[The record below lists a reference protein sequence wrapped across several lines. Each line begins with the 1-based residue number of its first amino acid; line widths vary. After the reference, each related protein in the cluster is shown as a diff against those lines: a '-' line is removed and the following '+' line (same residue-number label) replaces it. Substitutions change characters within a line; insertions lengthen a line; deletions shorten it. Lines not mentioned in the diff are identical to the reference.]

1 MPRLNL
7 KQLGITKESTV
18 DLLIERNN
26 TKKVLCNIVK
36 NFGINVNAEQNS
48 LDEILEK
55 LNNIRVD
62 NNKGLKST
70 LIDCYNDVSYE
81 KLNGDY
87 IIIKD
92 FIFYKYNNILKW
104 TSLKEIQN
112 ITKYD
117 STFYFTSN
125 SYELQNSHN
134 NIIKY
139 TQINT
144 TKYAIYVLNDNN
156 ISKYII
162 QINKNN
168 VEVLSK
174 TELYPLF
181 YNNSV
186 ELCNFDIAPDNNK
199 LIIQSKNNSVGL
211 YFLDKGEKQEVTFIK
226 GISQSFKHNWIF
238 LNNKEIIS
246 IVKNDKFINFMSYEL
261 NNNIAKIKSSFNC
274 ESNNENY
281 FNSIIRYRDL
291 NNNYK
296 IIYHNGC
303 YNSDKI
309 SFIIYDEEFKS
320 YNCITN
326 NIETQD
332 INASKPY
339 VFMYN
344 DNYYIFAGMQ
354 ILIFD
359 RSWNCLSNTV
369 NTFSF
374 TKIYNNCIIYDNDLY
389 SFSNNFEKVL
399 KMKIY
404 FDKNTTFINKIK
416 KGENE
421 QLIVYFANVNKD
433 NIELF

>member
-62 NNKGLKST
+62 NNKGLKSI

-104 TSLKEIQN
+104 TSLKEIQD

-117 STFYFTSN
+117 STFYFASN

-156 ISKYII
+156 ISKYVI

-226 GISQSFKHNWIF
+226 GISQSSKHNWIF
-238 LNNKEIIS
+238 VNNREIIS
-246 IVKNDKFINFMSYEL
+246 VVKNNKFINFISYEL
-261 NNNIAKIKSSFNC
+261 NNNIAKIKKLASC

-281 FNSIIRYRDL
+281 FNSIIRYKDL

-303 YNSDKI
+303 YNSNNV
-309 SFIIYDEEFKS
+309 SFIIYDGEFKE
-320 YNCITN
+320 YNCVTN
-326 NIETQD
+326 NIEITD
-332 INASKPY
+332 INASKPF
-339 VFMYN
+339 VFIYDN
-344 DNYYIFAGMQ
+344 NYYILAGMQ
-354 ILIFD
+354 VLIFD
-359 RSWNCLSNTV
+359 KNWKYIGNAI

-374 TKIYNNCIIYDNDLY
+374 TKIYNDCVVYNNNLY
-389 SFSNNFEKVL
+389 SFSNDFEKVL

-404 FDKNTTFINKIK
+404 FDKDTTFINEIK
-416 KGENE
+416 KGENK
-421 QLIVYFANVNKD
+421 QSVVYFANVNKN
-433 NIELF
+433 NIEFF

>member
-55 LNNIRVD
+55 LNQIKVE
-62 NNKGLKST
+62 NKKELKSI
-70 LIDCYNDVSYE
+70 LIDCYNDISYE
-81 KLNGDY
+81 RLNGDY

-112 ITKYD
+112 IAKYD
-117 STFYFTSN
+117 SPFYFTSEYYDVQD
-125 SYELQNSHN
+125 SKN
-134 NIIKY
+134 NTIKY
-139 TQINT
+139 IQINSS
-144 TKYAIYVLNDNN
+144 KYAIFVLNNNN

-168 VEVLSK
+168 VDVLSK
-174 TELYPLF
+174 IELYPLF

-226 GISQSFKHNWIF
+226 GISQSSKHNWIF
-238 LNNKEIIS
+238 VNNREIIS
-246 IVKNDKFINFMSYEL
+246 IVKNNKFINLICYEL
-261 NNNIAKIKSSFNC
+261 NNNLAKIKNSISC

-281 FNSIIRYRDL
+281 FNSIIRYKDL
-291 NNNYK
+291 NNSYK
-296 IIYHNGC
+296 VIYHNGC
-303 YNSDKI
+303 YNSNNV
-309 SFIIYDEEFKS
+309 SFIIYDGEFKE
-320 YNCITN
+320 YNCVTN
-326 NIETQD
+326 NIEITNM
-332 INASKPY
+332 NASKPFIFIY
-339 VFMYN
+339 D
-344 DNYYIFAGMQ
+344 DNYYILAGMQ
-354 ILIFD
+354 VLIFD
-359 RSWNCLSNTV
+359 KNWKYIGNV
-369 NTFSF
+369 INTFSF
-374 TKIYNNCIIYDNDLY
+374 TKIYNDCIMYDNDLY

-404 FDKNTTFINKIK
+404 FDKNTIFSNEIK
-416 KGENE
+416 KGENK
-421 QLIVYFANVNKD
+421 QVVVYFANVNKD
-433 NIELF
+433 NVELF